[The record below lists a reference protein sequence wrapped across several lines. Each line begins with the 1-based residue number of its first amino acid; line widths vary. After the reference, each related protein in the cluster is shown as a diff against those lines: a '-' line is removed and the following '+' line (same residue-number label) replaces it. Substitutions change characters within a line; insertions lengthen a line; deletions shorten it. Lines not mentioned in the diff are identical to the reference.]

1 MPAAAST
8 PLSPADEP
16 PRKSAGDQSGERG
29 GPKGNPDGACGER
42 VARRPGEETG
52 LIGGADILSEAEGSF
67 SAATQETEKKA
78 LQRSG
83 TKAKVGKGR
92 RSDRARN
99 EVDSAGG
106 EERDEGR
113 IHGVQCGRTQPC
125 RAGRAT
131 AE

>member
-1 MPAAAST
+1 M
-8 PLSPADEP
+8 
-16 PRKSAGDQSGERG
+16 
-29 GPKGNPDGACGER
+29 
-42 VARRPGEETG
+42 
-52 LIGGADILSEAEGSF
+52 IGGADILSEAEGSF
-67 SAATQETEKKA
+67 SAATQETEKKT

-99 EVDSAGG
+99 GVDSAGD

-113 IHGVQCGRTQPC
+113 IHEVQCGGAQPC